1 MVRLRLCHVSRIR
14 PAIVGDLEPRSTTV
28 ANHQKKYDYVTRR
41 REQNQDL
48 GIGDVELSQGHHHE

>member
-1 MVRLRLCHVSRIR
+1 MVRLRLCHVSRLR

-28 ANHQKKYDYVTRR
+28 ANHQYDYVTRR
-41 REQNQDL
+41 REKNQDL